1 MDTIFQLTWHLLMN
15 AECFFFH
22 GQTNLS
28 FISDGAPLMTEAAF
42 AFNEKGV
49 VLIVRH
55 AEVSSYAWRSGH
67 PVHMFTCGRLSVRKH
82 TVIITVWI

>member
-28 FISDGAPLMTEAAF
+28 FISDGASLMTEAAF

-49 VLIVRH
+49 V
-55 AEVSSYAWRSGH
+55 
-67 PVHMFTCGRLSVRKH
+67 
-82 TVIITVWI
+82 

>member
-28 FISDGAPLMTEAAF
+28 FISADLMTEAAF

-49 VLIVRH
+49 V
-55 AEVSSYAWRSGH
+55 
-67 PVHMFTCGRLSVRKH
+67 
-82 TVIITVWI
+82 

>member
-1 MDTIFQLTWHLLMN
+1 MPLWTLQIRISTLGRKRSNMDTIFQLTWHLPN
-15 AECFFFH
+15 DSECFFFH

-49 VLIVRH
+49 V
-55 AEVSSYAWRSGH
+55 
-67 PVHMFTCGRLSVRKH
+67 
-82 TVIITVWI
+82 